1 MAIPYYKQDLLPK
14 ENTLQTDNKQITK
27 SKLPLQ
33 SYSSEDE
40 EDYNN
45 MLSFEYIV
53 KSKPSPSKV
62 REFLQACADQ
72 MNGDTDTEDDDY
84 E

>member
-62 REFLQACADQ
+62 REFLQACADK

>member
-33 SYSSEDE
+33 SYDFSDE
-40 EDYNN
+40 ECD
-45 MLSFEYIV
+45 MLSFEMIV

-62 REFLQACADQ
+62 REFLQACANE
-72 MNGDTDTEDDDY
+72 MNGDDTDSEEDY

>member
-14 ENTLQTDNKQITK
+14 ENTLLTGNKQTTK

-40 EDYNN
+40 ECD

-53 KSKPSPSKV
+53 KSKPSPSKI

-72 MNGDTDTEDDDY
+72 MNGDDTDTEDDY